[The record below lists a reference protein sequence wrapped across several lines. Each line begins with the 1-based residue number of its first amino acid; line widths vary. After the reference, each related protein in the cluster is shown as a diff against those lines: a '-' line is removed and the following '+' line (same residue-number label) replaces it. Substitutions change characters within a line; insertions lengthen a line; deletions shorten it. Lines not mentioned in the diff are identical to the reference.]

1 MKRIQ
6 SSFNIKKNLNYEII
20 KIFTKKKSVQNLSL
34 RNNQIDDDAV
44 NYLAYSLGDIRRQ
57 NTKLL
62 TLNLSCNKISDSGAI
77 YLARVCFQSFLFIIY
92 YFILNF
98 INFVKALRTNRTL
111 LSLNLSQ
118 NNIGDI
124 GAKALADVTFAY
136 YCSNILIF

>member
-1 MKRIQ
+1 MKL
-6 SSFNIKKNLNYEII
+6 FKNIN
-20 KIFTKKKSVQNLSL
+20 KKKSVQNLSL

-77 YLARVCFQSFLFIIY
+77 YLARVCFQFFCWLIIN

-98 INFVKALRTNRTL
+98 IQRH
-111 LSLNLSQ
+111 
-118 NNIGDI
+118 
-124 GAKALADVTFAY
+124 
-136 YCSNILIF
+136 